1 MNTLRSGSIVVGV
14 DESALAGQ
22 AVRWA
27 ADQAALEGRS
37 VRLVRAVVPVPPG
50 RSDHAAVVQPGT
62 LTSLR
67 LHSEALL
74 TQAHALVHRVAPEV
88 EVQEQLEVTHP
99 RTLLVELSQQ
109 AHLVVLGS
117 RGRGP
122 TLSHLLG
129 SVGVSVVRHA
139 TCPVVVHR
147 PGHPGLVRDGVVVA
161 VDATEAAIP
170 VLDFAFRQAS
180 LRRLPLRVVHYVV
193 DPRSA
198 LVGAGRVRS
207 DSGLV
212 EDDRL
217 AVAEAMAGL
226 GERYPDVRTTVRTL
240 RGAPE
245 RDVARSAS
253 RADLLVLGIRQRG
266 AVGRLLAG
274 SVSTA
279 VLEHATC
286 PVAVVPVP
294 SS

>member
-1 MNTLRSGSIVVGV
+1 MTTLRRGSIVVGV
-14 DESALAGQ
+14 DESALAGR

-27 ADQAALEGRS
+27 AEQASLEGRS
-37 VRLVRAVVPVPPG
+37 VRLVRAVQPVPPG

-74 TQAHALVHRVAPEV
+74 TQAHELLRRVAPEV
-88 EVQEQLEVTHP
+88 EVEEQLEVTHP
-99 RTLLVELSQQ
+99 RTLLLDVASQ

-129 SVGVSVVRHA
+129 SVGVGVVRHA

-147 PGHPGLVRDGVVVA
+147 PGDPGLVRDGVVVA
-161 VDATEAAIP
+161 VDAAEDAIP
-170 VLDFAFRQAS
+170 VLEFAFRQAS
-180 LRRLPLRVVHYVV
+180 LRRLPLRVVHYVL

-198 LVGAGRVRS
+198 LVGAAGVRGS
-207 DSGLV
+207 TGLV
-212 EDDRL
+212 EQDRL

-226 GERYPDVRTTVRTL
+226 AERHPDVRTAVRTT

-245 RDVARSAS
+245 RDIARSAG

-266 AVGRLLAG
+266 VLGRLLAG

-286 PVAVVPVP
+286 PVAVVPVR

>member
-1 MNTLRSGSIVVGV
+1 MNTLRRGSIVVGV
-14 DESALAGQ
+14 DETALAGQ

-27 ADQAALEGRS
+27 AEQAALEGRS
-37 VRLVRAVVPVPPG
+37 VRLVRAVLPLPPG

-74 TQAHALVHRVAPEV
+74 TQAHELVHRVAPEV
-88 EVQEQLEVTHP
+88 EVEEQLEVTHP
-99 RTLLVELSQQ
+99 RTLLLDVASQ

-129 SVGVSVVRHA
+129 SVGVGVVRHA

-161 VDATEAAIP
+161 IDATEDAIP
-170 VLDFAFRQAS
+170 VLEFAFRQAS
-180 LRRLPLRVVHYVV
+180 LRRLPLRVVHYLV
-193 DPRSA
+193 DPLPA
-198 LVGAGRVRS
+198 LVGASTAGGHA
-207 DSGLV
+207 GLV
-212 EDDRL
+212 QEDRL
-217 AVAEAMAGL
+217 SVAEAMAGL
-226 GERYPDVRTTVRTL
+226 GERYPDVRSSVRTSGGL
-240 RGAPE
+240 PE
-245 RDVARSAS
+245 VDIARAAR
-253 RADLLVLGIRQRG
+253 RADLLVVGTHQRG
-266 AVGRLLAG
+266 PVGRLLFG
-274 SVSTA
+274 SVSTS

-286 PVAVVPVP
+286 PVAVVPTR